1 MSGLIDK
8 AKMNNRKALKE
19 LYNYNKNKV
28 MLICKLLLN
37 DEKAAASVMIS
48 VFKDSLA
55 SINTTEIISETDFS
69 DLVNGKAVNYCKR
82 QILKKNPKAYQMPAR
97 KVFDESDNELQR
109 LVYIGNEVA
118 GLSDKKL
125 AKATELNDYTLRIVM
140 DSDLSNIS
148 KILNVEENEKNIAVS
163 QNTDTQIVQF
173 IDNIS
178 AYSEKEKRK
187 KNIITAIIACSI
199 IAVIVILAF
208 AFRDE
213 FKGNKEKSDVSN
225 TAEEAT
231 NDTSA
236 EEASD
241 SDETSM
247 EETTF
252 VSTINPDWYADI
264 EIENYGTI
272 TVGLD
277 SSYAPKTVANFVSLS
292 QSGFYDGLTFHR
304 IIEGFMMQGGAPE
317 GNRTGG
323 SEETIYGE
331 FTDNGSSNNLSHI
344 RGAISMA
351 RSTAYDSASTQF
363 FIVQEDS
370 TYLDGKY
377 AVFGY
382 VIEGIEIVD
391 EICTT
396 AEPTDSNGTISDDE
410 QPVIKSITVYQ

>member
-19 LYNYNKNKV
+19 LYNSNKNKV

-163 QNTDTQIVQF
+163 ENTDTQIVQF

-208 AFRDE
+208 AFWDE

>member
-19 LYNYNKNKV
+19 LYNSNKNKV

-163 QNTDTQIVQF
+163 ENTDTQIVQF

-208 AFRDE
+208 AFWDE
-213 FKGNKEKSDVSN
+213 FKGNKEKSDVRN